1 MADERSMIDLATQ
14 LRFIYMSASVKPTV
28 LVLEHLIPGQVLT
41 DSVFAQELQCPDPSL
56 KKIMKVLL
64 ARGARTLERYGQA
77 TADQVYFK
85 AMLLALIPAD
95 FFGYDVI
102 SLLTAAVQVRKLTLQ
117 GLNEFYKV
125 T

>member
-1 MADERSMIDLATQ
+1 
-14 LRFIYMSASVKPTV
+14 
-28 LVLEHLIPGQVLT
+28 LE
-41 DSVFAQELQCPDPSL
+41 
-56 KKIMKVLL
+56 
-64 ARGARTLERYGQA
+64 
-77 TADQVYFK
+77 
-85 AMLLALIPAD
+85 LIPAD